1 MTRTRYDR
9 DEVVLPMIVRDRAE
23 TIGDRPFL
31 RDVTGGSLTYR
42 ELHERSLLWAR
53 ALMRCG
59 VEPGSTVVTMLHN
72 TVENYAVWFGI
83 AWAGAIEV
91 PINVDLRGSVLAHQ
105 LNVAAADLII
115 ADPSAITA
123 IAESAPAVPTLRR
136 VIEITDEEP
145 EESAGRLLRLHR
157 ASVLT
162 GLADAPSRPY
172 ADLQVWDIAS
182 VLYTSGTTGP
192 SKGVLM
198 PWAQLHAGQLLTA
211 AAVSDGPSPNKVMYV
226 TGPPNHVQAKGAVA
240 VMAMLGGTA
249 LASARIQRE
258 SLLGRGRRTRRH
270 RCRPDRVD
278 GAVPARRAAPA

>member
-31 RDVTGGSLTYR
+31 RDVIGGSLTYR

-115 ADPSAITA
+115 ADPSASTA

-136 VIEITDEEP
+136 
-145 EESAGRLLRLHR
+145 
-157 ASVLT
+157 
-162 GLADAPSRPY
+162 
-172 ADLQVWDIAS
+172 
-182 VLYTSGTTGP
+182 
-192 SKGVLM
+192 
-198 PWAQLHAGQLLTA
+198 
-211 AAVSDGPSPNKVMYV
+211 
-226 TGPPNHVQAKGAVA
+226 
-240 VMAMLGGTA
+240 
-249 LASARIQRE
+249 
-258 SLLGRGRRTRRH
+258 
-270 RCRPDRVD
+270 
-278 GAVPARRAAPA
+278 ARRDH